1 MIMAELMFLLFIIL
15 YLGAFYYILTAM
27 IKKLQEYSPE
37 FARNNF
43 GMTFFITLFWG
54 PILIIALIELAI
66 KYILKL
72 LKGTENE

>member
-1 MIMAELMFLLFIIL
+1 MAELMFLLFIIL

-27 IKKLQEYSPE
+27 IKKFQEYSPE
-37 FARNNF
+37 FVRNNF
-43 GMTFFITLFWG
+43 GMTFLITLFWG
-54 PILIIALIELAI
+54 PILFIVLIELAI